1 MRLPVLAET
10 IAWCKVALRVPG
22 FGMNAWRVVEVL
34 GVIADDSRYRVLTML
49 VQAGEN
55 GLTQGRLATRCGISE
70 ARLKRHLTKLVQA
83 RLIRRNHR
91 RRGIV
96 WKAEA
101 RQLADLVGTMSLRLS
116 PPVLPDEPQ
125 AAVIDVPAGFR
136 SLASKLA
143 TVETAAKL
151 NSRHS
156 PQAAEA
162 TAQSRQDT
170 VRLAGHRAKT
180 HQRRLP
186 ARLSEALSSRSR

>member
-1 MRLPVLAET
+1 
-10 IAWCKVALRVPG
+10 
-22 FGMNAWRVVEVL
+22 MNAWRIVEVL

-70 ARLKRHLTKLVQA
+70 ARLKRHLSKLVQA

-101 RQLADLVGTMSLRLS
+101 RQLADLVETMSLRLA
-116 PPVLPDEPQ
+116 PPALPDEPQ
-125 AAVIDVPAGFR
+125 SATIDLPAGFR

-143 TVETAAKL
+143 TVGTVARLGATEA
-151 NSRHS
+151 
-156 PQAAEA
+156 PQADEA
-162 TAQSRQDT
+162 SAQTSNDGATRADRRARPRARRMP
-170 VRLAGHRAKT
+170 VRLT
-180 HQRRLP
+180 
-186 ARLSEALSSRSR
+186 EALSARGR